1 MEFVGKAING
11 YHLMEYVGFDG
22 ISTLYKAAA
31 PKGEQFVVIKVF
43 PSELG
48 RNRQILEKMR
58 ASLQALSRM
67 KHPGIVPVMKFSI
80 SEGYPYVVMPFIVAG
95 SLEDRIAFGALTA
108 INTEVVIRETASA
121 LSKAHSHGLVHGN
134 LNPSQIFFDE
144 NGKVQ
149 VIGIGEESVLK
160 VFSEGLQTVG
170 EGSYDYRA
178 PEAMNGG
185 RVTPSSDQYSLAL
198 IALQLLSRLP
208 VNEALHG
215 LKYHL
220 ENGKGI
226 RTRPNGQTIAL
237 PSKVMNVLA
246 RALSKNPSDR
256 FPSIKAMFQALE
268 AAIWKETPSEEMLSK
283 GTPSSKIKPVQEKT
297 GTEKRSSKRI
307 LVFAVAILIVLCLFA
322 IEPALTLQGDL
333 KLGSLLSNIGM
344 MKSTEVGGDVSIKA
358 AMTEPTKVA
367 TLVPSETGIVVGDI
381 EILPTSGSPTEGT
394 EQDEGETPVYSST
407 PPPPSS
413 TSSPTPTKIS
423 SYATS
428 TSVPTQ
434 TASKTSTATL
444 PPTSTQPPPTMT
456 ITPIPPNRCSSY
468 PGSDRYCTPTPQ
480 PTIPPSQCSRY
491 HRSDDYCTPVP
502 GATIPSDWCSEYSGS
517 DYYCTRTPE
526 PTIPPD
532 QCSRDYHDDNFCTRT
547 PEP

>member
-1 MEFVGKAING
+1 MMMEFVGKAING

-22 ISTLYKAAA
+22 ISTLYKAAT

-48 RNRQILEKMR
+48 RNRQILEEMR
-58 ASLQALSRM
+58 ASFHALSRM
-67 KHPGIVPVMKFSI
+67 KHPGIVPVMNFSI
-80 SEGYPYVVMPFIVAG
+80 SEGHPYIVMPFMAAG
-95 SLEDRIAFGALTA
+95 SLGDRIAFGALTA

-121 LSKAHSHGLVHGN
+121 LSKAHSRGLVHGN

-149 VIGIGEESVLK
+149 IIGIGEESVLK
-160 VFSEGLQTVG
+160 VFSDGLRVDG
-170 EGSYDYRA
+170 EGNYDYRA

-185 RVTPSSDQYSLAL
+185 RITPSSDQYSLAL

-208 VNEALHG
+208 VDEALRG
-215 LKYHL
+215 LEFHL
-220 ENGKGI
+220 ENGNGI
-226 RTRPNGQTIAL
+226 RTRPNNQTIGL
-237 PSKVMNVLA
+237 PSKVIDVLA

-268 AAIWKETPSEEMLSK
+268 AAIWKETPSKE
-283 GTPSSKIKPVQEKT
+283 TPSSKAKPTQEIT
-297 GTEKRSSKRI
+297 GTEKRSRNRI
-307 LVFAVAILIVLCLFA
+307 LIFAVAILIVLCLFA

-333 KLGSLLSNIGM
+333 KLGSLLSNIGI
-344 MKSTEVGGDVSIKA
+344 MKSTEVGGEVSIKSGV
-358 AMTEPTKVA
+358 MDSTEVVTM
-367 TLVPSETGIVVGDI
+367 VPDEIAIIVGDI
-381 EILPTSGSPTEGT
+381 EILPTSDSPTEGS
-394 EQDEGETPVYSST
+394 EQDEGETPIHSST
-407 PPPPSS
+407 PASS
-413 TSSPTPTKIS
+413 SATSTPMPTQIVAATSTMVFTATSTEPQPTPT
-423 SYATS
+423 
-428 TSVPTQ
+428 PTEPQ
-434 TASKTSTATL
+434 H
-444 PPTSTQPPPTMT
+444 
-456 ITPIPPNRCSSY
+456 
-468 PGSDRYCTPTPQ
+468 TPTPSSEPTIDPDRCRRDPDSKFYCTRTPE

-491 HRSDDYCTPVP
+491 YRSDDYCTPVP
-502 GATIPSDWCSEYSGS
+502 GATIPPDWCSEYSGS

>member
-1 MEFVGKAING
+1 MMEFVGKAING
-11 YHLMEYVGFDG
+11 YHLMEYVGCDG
-22 ISTLYKAAA
+22 ISTLYKAAL
-31 PKGEQFVVIKVF
+31 PKGEQFVTIKVF

-58 ASLQALSRM
+58 ASFHALSRV
-67 KHPGIVPVMKFSI
+67 KHPGIVPVMNFSVN
-80 SEGYPYVVMPFIVAG
+80 EGYPFIVMPFMAAG

-108 INTEVVIRETASA
+108 INTEVVVRETAAA

-144 NGKVQ
+144 NGGVKI
-149 VIGIGEESVLK
+149 IGVGEESILK
-160 VFSEGLQTVG
+160 VFSEGLQTDG

-185 RVTPSSDQYSLAL
+185 RITPSSDQYSLAL

-215 LKYHL
+215 LELHL
-220 ENGKGI
+220 ENGNGI
-226 RTRPNGQTIAL
+226 RTRLNDQAIGL
-237 PSKVMNVLA
+237 PSRVIDVLA

-268 AAIWKETPSEEMLSK
+268 AAIWKETPSKE
-283 GTPSSKIKPVQEKT
+283 TPSSKIQPVQERT
-297 GTEKRSSKRI
+297 GVEKRSHKRI
-307 LVFAVAILIVLCLFA
+307 LIFAVAILIVLCLFA

-333 KLGSLLSNIGM
+333 NLESVLSHIGIV
-344 MKSTEVGGDVSIKA
+344 KSTEIDGDVSIKA
-358 AMTEPTKVA
+358 GMIEPTKVA
-367 TLVPSETGIVVGDI
+367 TLVPDETMIVVGGI
-381 EILPTSGSPTEGT
+381 EISPTIDSPTEGSG
-394 EQDEGETPVYSST
+394 QDEDETPVQSQTPASSSATST
-407 PPPPSS
+407 PIPTQIVPATS
-413 TSSPTPTKIS
+413 TMVFTATPTEPQPTPT
-423 SYATS
+423 
-428 TSVPTQ
+428 PTEPQ
-434 TASKTSTATL
+434 H
-444 PPTSTQPPPTMT
+444 
-456 ITPIPPNRCSSY
+456 
-468 PGSDRYCTPTPQ
+468 TPTPSSEPTIDPDRCSRHRDSEWYCTRTPE

-491 HRSDDYCTPVP
+491 YRSDDYCTPVP
-502 GATIPSDWCSEYSGS
+502 GATIPPDWCSRYSES